1 MPMPGSF
8 ASFCPKVCDP
18 MNIEVLTIFP
28 DMFDSFL
35 VHGIVSRAIK
45 SGRITVLPVNIR
57 DYAAGKHRQTDDR
70 PYGGGAGM
78 VMMPEPLAG
87 SINASRDKDGRARVI
102 LLTPQGRPFDQ
113 DTAGELAKE
122 SGLIFVC
129 GRYEGVDERIRS
141 DYIDDEISIGD
152 YVLTGGEV
160 AAMVVIDAVIRLIP
174 GVLGSDDSANADSF
188 SNGFLEHA
196 HYTRPRIFQSRAV
209 PDVLLSGNH
218 AKIDEWRLE
227 SALVRTFLK
236 RPDLLEKKI
245 LSSREKAILKKWC
258 DNIERLVSGQDS
270 GCQGGESLS
279 RADTLSGEEP

>member
-1 MPMPGSF
+1 
-8 ASFCPKVCDP
+8 

-35 VHGIVSRAIK
+35 AYGIVSRAIK
-45 SGRITVLPVNIR
+45 SGRIRVSPVNIR

-87 SINASRDKDGRARVI
+87 SINAARKKDGRAKVI

-113 DTAGELAKE
+113 DTAGKLAKE
-122 SGLIFVC
+122 SGLVFVC

-152 YVLTGGEV
+152 YVLTGGEI

-174 GVLGSDDSANADSF
+174 GVLGSDESATADSF
-188 SNGFLEHA
+188 SNGLLEHA
-196 HYTRPRIFQSRAV
+196 HYTRPQIFRAGAV

-236 RPDLLEKKI
+236 RPDLLEKKA

-270 GCQGGESLS
+270 GHQGGDALS